1 MVVVFNGVKSH
12 LPPGSSSTICAW
24 YLRQR
29 WDKNSRVIGTPRLRL
44 PKVVGAV
51 LGLAPRAYG
60 PVVLF
65 AHFFH
70 IYAA

>member
-1 MVVVFNGVKSH
+1 M
-12 LPPGSSSTICAW
+12 PPGSSSTICAW

-29 WDKNSRVIGTPRLRL
+29 WDKNSRVVGAQRLHS
-44 PKVVGAV
+44 PQIVGAV